1 MYWKVNNVLTRSKQ
15 RIIISDVNKP
25 SYTEY
30 FLTLAWLV
38 AQRSIDPSSKCG
50 AVLVSADRRILATG
64 YNGPLRGADDAKV
77 PLTRPEKYPFM
88 IHAEENALLAYNGP
102 ASDLVGA
109 TIYVTGK
116 PCHKCLRMILQ
127 KGIRNIVVT
136 KGNHTVMHDDAE
148 EKVCQGLIDI
158 LPMDSVNYH
167 VINNS
172 RDIHKLLQT
181 TMDYLVKKNP
191 TSFYPPLE

>member
-1 MYWKVNNVLTRSKQ
+1 MPAV
-15 RIIISDVNKP
+15 KP
-25 SYTEY
+25 PKPTATKPLYTDY
-30 FLTLAWLV
+30 FLALAYLV
-38 AQRSIDPSSKCG
+38 SMRSIDPSSKCG

-64 YNGPLRGADDAKV
+64 YNGPLRGADDRLV
-77 PLTRPEKYPFM
+77 PLTRPEKYPYM

-102 ASDLVGA
+102 ASDLIGA

-158 LPMDSVNYH
+158 LPADSVNYH

-172 RDIHKLLQT
+172 RDIYKLLQT
-181 TMDYLVKKNP
+181 TMDYVVKKNP
-191 TSFYPPLE
+191 AAFYNQSTTENIDNS

>member
-1 MYWKVNNVLTRSKQ
+1 
-15 RIIISDVNKP
+15 
-25 SYTEY
+25 
-30 FLTLAWLV
+30 
-38 AQRSIDPSSKCG
+38 
-50 AVLVSADRRILATG
+50 
-64 YNGPLRGADDAKV
+64 
-77 PLTRPEKYPFM
+77 M

-136 KGNHTVMHDDAE
+136 KGNHTVMHDAAE
-148 EKVCQGLIDI
+148 ETVCQGLIDI

-181 TMDYLVKKNP
+181 TMDYLVQKNP
-191 TSFYPPLE
+191 TSFYTQDV